1 MVCRRTNGLGKGRA
15 HSDSLRRARVNLLG
29 SDKSREWWG
38 GGWVM
43 VGGGGVRGGGDDSGS
58 LKTHVRIT
66 YRVCWLEMRGCGD
79 KSLI

>member
-1 MVCRRTNGLGKGRA
+1 
-15 HSDSLRRARVNLLG
+15 
-29 SDKSREWWG
+29 
-38 GGWVM
+38 M
-43 VGGGGVRGGGDDSGS
+43 VGGVRGDGDDRGGEGGMIGGVRGGGDDSGS